1 MMMTPMM
8 MITKNMTKMNNHNNN
23 NDGTFFAQERN
34 YLISNV
40 AITKIVAYF
49 TRVHATNMICT
60 KQVNNNYN
68 INNNNNHDNGQ
79 KYHYEQKLV
88 IITKESRS
96 ETIIVVF
103 SSAGKIMIF
112 NPDLLAF
119 CGHCQSRTHIC
130 SSIAHNH
137 SLILKASKP
146 LEVIIKMEKKIENH

>member
-1 MMMTPMM
+1 MLQSQ
-8 MITKNMTKMNNHNNN
+8 KLQH
-23 NDGTFFAQERN
+23 
-34 YLISNV
+34 IS
-40 AITKIVAYF
+40 
-49 TRVHATNMICT
+49 HATNTICT

-68 INNNNNHDNGQ
+68 INNNNNHDHGQ
-79 KYHYEQKLV
+79 KYQQKLV

-96 ETIIVVF
+96 ETIMVVF
-103 SSAGKIMIF
+103 SSAGKIRIF

-146 LEVIIKMEKKIENH
+146 LEVIIKMEKKSKIIKKSNTLSYTIQKQRTQKM